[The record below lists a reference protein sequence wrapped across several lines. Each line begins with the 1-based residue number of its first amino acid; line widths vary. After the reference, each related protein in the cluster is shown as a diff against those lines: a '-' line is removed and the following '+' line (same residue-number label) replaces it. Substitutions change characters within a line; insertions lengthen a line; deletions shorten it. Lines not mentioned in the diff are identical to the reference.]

1 MPRLTSKLVYLLA
14 AAAVLMS
21 CAGPTATRVVRRHP
35 GVWQSQGYGY
45 VLAVDG
51 RRVRL
56 FDVAGDV
63 CVEQRDLD
71 ASVLPFFDRARLEP
85 DGATM
90 VLASALDSYEF
101 RFARAPAL
109 PRACTPPTANTPR
122 ANFEAFAAFFAH
134 HYAFF
139 GLYGVDWASRVAAAR
154 ERVTGATD
162 DAALFA
168 VLRELVLPLT
178 DSHIK
183 IEAEFAGA
191 KHVHDG
197 DEGPL
202 ERSLAADAARR
213 GVEPRQAI
221 AEFRRAYW
229 FDGIGQALLAGRGTV
244 AANQR
249 IQYGMLP
256 GDVGYLAL
264 VSMGGFVDGDYDSLR
279 AELPALDAAMEAA
292 LALFAEKGAHSVI
305 VDASL
310 NIGGYDFIAL
320 ALAGRFAAA
329 PALAYTRRAADDPQA
344 REFAIHVEP
353 AKGRRFLGQVYVM
366 TSSETVSA
374 GEILTLALRAL
385 PNGHHAGEL
394 TRGAFST
401 VLEKRL
407 PNGWL
412 VGLSNE
418 RYTDPQG
425 ECWEGRGIPP
435 QIPLPVFGPENHDGH
450 VAAIRALLVQIG
462 KDAEIRSTLQ

>member
-1 MPRLTSKLVYLLA
+1 MTRSGSKLLFTAVVILTACA
-14 AAAVLMS
+14 APRSA
-21 CAGPTATRVVRRHP
+21 RVVRDHP

-45 VLAVDG
+45 VLTVARG
-51 RRVRL
+51 RVRL

-71 ASVLPFFDRARLEP
+71 ASVLPFFDQVRLEP
-85 DGATM
+85 SGTTM
-90 VLASALDSYEF
+90 VLSSALDPYEF
-101 RFARAPAL
+101 RFTRLTAL
-109 PRACTPPTANTPR
+109 PPACTPPTADTPP
-122 ANFEAFAAFFAH
+122 ANFAAFAEFFAH

-139 GLYGVDWASRVAAAR
+139 SLYGVDWPSRVAAAR
-154 ERVTGATD
+154 ERVSDATD

-168 VLRELVLPLT
+168 ILRELVQPLT

-191 KHVHDG
+191 THVHDG

-202 ERSLAADAARR
+202 ERFLAADAARR
-213 GVEPRQAI
+213 GADPRQALQ
-221 AEFRRAYW
+221 EFRRTYW
-229 FDGIGQALLAGRGTV
+229 LDGIGRELLAGGGTI

-256 GDVGYLAL
+256 GGVGYLAA

-279 AELPALDAAMEAA
+279 AELPTLDAVMNDA
-292 LALFAEKGAHSVI
+292 LALFEARNARAVI

-310 NIGGYDFIAL
+310 NIGGYDFIGL

-329 PALAYTRRAADDPQA
+329 PAVAYTRRAADDPQS
-344 REFAIHVEP
+344 RGFAVRVEP
-353 AKGRRFLGQVYVM
+353 AKGRRFTGPVYVV
-366 TSSETVSA
+366 TSAETVSA

-385 PNGHHAGEL
+385 PNVRHAGQS

-407 PNGWL
+407 PNGWF

-418 RYTDPQG
+418 HYTDPQG
-425 ECWEGRGIPP
+425 ENWEGRGIPP
-435 QIPLPVFGPENHDGH
+435 QLPLAVFGPEGHDGH
-450 VAAIRALLVQIG
+450 VAAIRTLLAQIADEVQ
-462 KDAEIRSTLQ
+462 